1 MKFQSLYFFITT
13 LNTSRT
19 IPCGLVR
26 SHYEICK
33 MRNFSFYNFSVL
45 EWKIKIQSNSMFS
58 LMRYPNKSINSSYLL
73 VKHLATS
80 RTSPHCLMRSHYEIC
95 KMRNFSFYNFSVL
108 DWKIK
113 IQSNSMFSLM
123 RYPNKSI
130 NSSYL
135 LVKHL
140 ATSRTSPHCLVR
152 SHYEICKM
160 RNFSFYNFS
169 VLDWKIK
176 IQSNSMFSLMRYPN
190 KSINSSYS
198 LVKYLATSR
207 TSPCG
212 LMRSHY
218 EICKMRNFSFYNITA
233 LEIKKDVKSHSK
245 FSLSRNSNAEAE
257 LVRGNFQ
264 GAEAHAFTSGGL
276 APLNFCN
283 AFAFK
288 NAVTLLPMFCFAR
301 LG

>member
-1 MKFQSLYFFITT
+1 MLLLQQ
-13 LNTSRT
+13 
-19 IPCGLVR
+19 C
-26 SHYEICK
+26 CK
-33 MRNFSFYNFSVL
+33 MRNFVVYNFSVL
-45 EWKIKIQSNSMFS
+45 EWKIKIRSDSMFS
-58 LMRYPNKSINSSYLL
+58 LMRYLNKSINSSYLL

-80 RTSPHCLMRSHYEIC
+80 RTSPCRLMRRHYEIC

-108 DWKIK
+108 E
-113 IQSNSMFSLM
+113 
-123 RYPNKSI
+123 
-130 NSSYL
+130 
-135 LVKHL
+135 
-140 ATSRTSPHCLVR
+140 C
-152 SHYEICKM
+152 
-160 RNFSFYNFS
+160 
-169 VLDWKIK
+169 KIK

-264 GAEAHAFTSGGL
+264 GAQAHAFTSGGL

-288 NAVTLLPMFCFAR
+288 NALTLLPMFCFAR

>member
-19 IPCGLVR
+19 IPCGLMR

-45 EWKIKIQSNSMFS
+45 EWKIQIQSTSMFS
-58 LMRYPNKSINSSYLL
+58 LMRYPNKSINSSYSL
-73 VKHLATS
+73 VKYLATS
-80 RTSPHCLMRSHYEIC
+80 RTSPYGLMRSHYEIC
-95 KMRNFSFYNFSVL
+95 KMQNFSFYNFSVL
-108 DWKIK
+108 
-113 IQSNSMFSLM
+113 
-123 RYPNKSI
+123 
-130 NSSYL
+130 
-135 LVKHL
+135 
-140 ATSRTSPHCLVR
+140 
-152 SHYEICKM
+152 E
-160 RNFSFYNFS
+160 
-169 VLDWKIK
+169 WKIK

-207 TSPCG
+207 TSPYG
-212 LMRSHY
+212 LMRSHF
-218 EICKMRNFSFYNITA
+218 EICKMRNFSFYITA

-245 FSLSRNSNAEAE
+245 VCLSTNSNAETE

-283 AFAFK
+283 AFAFE
-288 NAVTLLPMFCFAR
+288 NALTLLPMFCFAR
-301 LG
+301 L